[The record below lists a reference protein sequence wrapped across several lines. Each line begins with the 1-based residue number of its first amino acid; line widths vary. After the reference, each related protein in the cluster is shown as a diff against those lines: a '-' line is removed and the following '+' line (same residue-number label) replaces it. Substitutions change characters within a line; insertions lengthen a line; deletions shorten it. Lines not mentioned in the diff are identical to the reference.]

1 MSVNLNDLNKY
12 NEATMYNSVN
22 VQPTKIDNVETP
34 ATSEDV
40 SNDKKSETKLD
51 KRAVSVAQKS
61 QKNKNEHIP
70 KKIYIKK
77 GANLAP
83 F

>member
-34 ATSEDV
+34 ATSEVV
-40 SNDKKSETKLD
+40 SNDKKSEPKLD
-51 KRAVSVAQKS
+51 KPAVSVAQES
-61 QKNKNEHIP
+61 QTKENVTETREYEK
-70 KKIYIKK
+70 
-77 GANLAP
+77 
-83 F
+83 